1 MATMVLRKPLNSDR
15 VRMRK
20 DERVEA
26 RLNPEQKH
34 RIEYAASL
42 KGTSTSDFM
51 VLSADEAAVRTIQEH
66 ETWTLTGQDREI
78 FVNALLNPPAPSER
92 MKAAALRYTQRLEA

>member
-1 MATMVLRKPLNSDR
+1 MAVALRKNQKYR
-15 VRMRK
+15 RATK
-20 DERVEA
+20 IERVEA

-51 VLSADEAAVRTIQEH
+51 VITADEAAIRTIHQH
-66 ETWTLTGQDREI
+66 ETWTLTGQDRET
-78 FVNALLNPPAPSER
+78 FVNALLNPPTPSER
-92 MKAAALRYTQRLEA
+92 MKVAAQRYKERRGA

>member
-1 MATMVLRKPLNSDR
+1 MPNPARRAAPPER
-15 VRMRK
+15 GRRMRK

-26 RLNPEQKH
+26 RLNPEQKR
-34 RIEYAASL
+34 RIEYAARL

-66 ETWTLTGQDREI
+66 ESWTLTGRDRET
-78 FVNALLNPPAPSER
+78 FVKALLHPPAPGAR
-92 MKAAALRYTQRLEA
+92 MKAAVLRYTRRLEA

>member
-1 MATMVLRKPLNSDR
+1 MATMAPMQNY
-15 VRMRK
+15 VRATK
-20 DERVEA
+20 AERIEA
-26 RLNPEQKH
+26 RLNPVQKR

-51 VLSADEAAVRTIQEH
+51 VLSADEAALRTIQEY
-66 ETWTLTGQDREI
+66 ETWTLNGQDSEA

-92 MKAAALRYTQRLEA
+92 MKAAALRYTQRVEK

>member
-1 MATMVLRKPLNSDR
+1 MANMARRPVQSGQGRRTKKV
-15 VRMRK
+15 
-20 DERVEA
+20 ERVEA
-26 RLNPEQKH
+26 RLNPEQKR

-66 ETWTLTGQDREI
+66 ETWTLTGLDREV
-78 FVNALLNPPAPSER
+78 FVNALLHPPAPSER
-92 MKAAALRYTQRLEA
+92 MKAAVLRYTQRLEA